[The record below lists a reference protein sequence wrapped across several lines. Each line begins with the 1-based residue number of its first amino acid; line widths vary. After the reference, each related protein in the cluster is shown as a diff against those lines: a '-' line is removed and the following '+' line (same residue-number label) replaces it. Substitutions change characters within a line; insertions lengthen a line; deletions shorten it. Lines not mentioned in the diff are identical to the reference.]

1 MTFSCGAASALCP
14 AAFLTLG
21 SFESIETLPCGAS
34 SATLKVYSLGE
45 TSVKSFTVP
54 SATFSELAWKPVTGC
69 EKVAVTGRGSTPVG
83 LLIGIENVNVSVGF
97 VVGVVDAAVL
107 GVLEDVDEAVLLVLD
122 AVELIEVAIESS
134 ASAVFE

>member
-1 MTFSCGAASALCP
+1 
-14 AAFLTLG
+14 
-21 SFESIETLPCGAS
+21 
-34 SATLKVYSLGE
+34 
-45 TSVKSFTVP
+45 
-54 SATFSELAWKPVTGC
+54 
-69 EKVAVTGRGSTPVG
+69 VTGRGSTPVG